1 MLFDFLRKHYPDGE
15 YHAVYESG
23 FSGYATYYALKEFGI
38 ECTITHA
45 ADVPTTQYETVMKT
59 DKIDAEKLARAL
71 KNGEIKRPVYIREK
85 DNIDDRAVIRIR
97 KTIQKQLSGYKAHVK
112 HMLHCNGVEI
122 PERYSRP
129 SQYWSRAFYH
139 LTDEGCQAAVIN
151 KTVTGSADTPGR
163 GDTGDSAGCHP

>member
-1 MLFDFLRKHYPDGE
+1 M
-15 YHAVYESG
+15 VTG
-23 FSGYATYYALKEFGI
+23 FSGYATYYALKELGI

-71 KNGEIKRPVYIREK
+71 KNGDIKRPVYIREK

-97 KTIQKQLSGYKAHVK
+97 KTIQKQLSGYKARVK

-122 PERYSRP
+122 PERFSKP
-129 SQYWSRAFYH
+129 SSHWTRAFITW
-139 LTDEGCQAAVIN
+139 LMQDVKLLSST
-151 KTVTGSADTPGR
+151 R
-163 GDTGDSAGCHP
+163 